1 MVSDNRFRKSSKE
14 FRMNKPS
21 LISRKL
27 TIDWRWVGVGYC
39 FFVVLHLLPT
49 VLFNIFFGLKSN
61 PLSIMPVLYWLYF
74 GLFYVGFYIGYR
86 SRDFT
91 VIESGLAGTAY
102 GVTLVYLLPSVML
115 IPLKVWEGKVSLIIS
130 LFVVATISAW
140 VGEIVQMRKER
151 KMHQLGQV

>member
-1 MVSDNRFRKSSKE
+1 MVSNNNFRKSPKE
-14 FRMNKPS
+14 LRMNELQS
-21 LISRKL
+21 ISRKI

-49 VLFNIFFGLKSN
+49 LLFNIFFGLRYSGLN
-61 PLSIMPVLYWLYF
+61 VIPVLYWIYF

-102 GVTLVYLLPSVML
+102 GLTLVYVLPNVML
-115 IPLKVWEGKVSLIIS
+115 IPLKVWEGKIFLIAS
-130 LFVVATISAW
+130 LFVIATISAW
-140 VGEIVQMRKER
+140 LGEIVQMRRER
-151 KMHQLGQV
+151 KAHHFGHA

>member
-1 MVSDNRFRKSSKE
+1 
-14 FRMNKPS
+14 MNKPP
-21 LISRKL
+21 LTSRKL

-49 VLFNIFFGLKSN
+49 VLFNIFLGLKSSALN
-61 PLSIMPVLYWLYF
+61 VMPVLYWLYF

-91 VIESGLAGTAY
+91 VIESGLAGTVY
-102 GVTLVYLLPSVML
+102 GLTLVYVLPNVML
-115 IPLKVWEGKVSLIIS
+115 IPLRVWEGKVTLIVS

-140 VGEIVQMRKER
+140 VGEIVQMRRER
-151 KMHQLGQV
+151 KMRPLGQA